1 VGVNRELHAKP
12 EPLRSTPIPPMNAMP
27 PLPSPTRNAKVGARV
42 RAGCRP
48 PARGW
53 LGGGPKASAR
63 WPRPLRVPAW
73 LVPVSLVPALLVPAL
88 LVPALLGSGAA
99 ATGDRSGAPPQHLPI
114 EGRWCPNGGAPA
126 PGAPARPAACVGLEV
141 PRTWHQYTL
150 GLQLRERLPA
160 DRGMWF
166 AYRPAQVARFWMH
179 RTPEPLDMVFVR
191 NGRVIAIEPA
201 AAPCMRLPCPSYGP
215 DEPVD
220 GVLELAA
227 GQASRL
233 GLKVGSPLRVE
244 LLKSFGPT
252 APAPD

>member
-1 VGVNRELHAKP
+1 MGLGEHEQARKPFRMRKDPVSAK
-12 EPLRSTPIPPMNAMP
+12 TPMNKSHPFGLA
-27 PLPSPTRNAKVGARV
+27 LPGVM
-42 RAGCRP
+42 
-48 PARGW
+48 
-53 LGGGPKASAR
+53 
-63 WPRPLRVPAW
+63 RPLARRW
-73 LVPVSLVPALLVPAL
+73 LVAVLVIPALGFVGPASL
-88 LVPALLGSGAA
+88 GKEPA
-99 ATGDRSGAPPQHLPI
+99 APPQHLPV
-114 EGRWCPNGGAPA
+114 EARWCPAGVNPAGRLDPAHGGSSAAGGIKAPVGGVA
-126 PGAPARPAACVGLEV
+126 PPATPGHCVALEV

-150 GLQLRERLPA
+150 GLQLRPPLPA
-160 DRGMWF
+160 GRGMWF

-191 NGRVIAIEPA
+191 NARVIAIEPA

-227 GQASRL
+227 GQASQL

-244 LLKSFGPT
+244 LLRSFGPT